1 MNTVRWVAR
10 ILGILYA
17 LMWLS
22 QVPGILQ
29 YSSIPLPI
37 PVQVVLMV
45 SPAVLLPVG
54 PGGGRRW
61 GGLVHILSIVAIY
74 ILVASV
80 KPAFR
85 FGPATIVRIP
95 GLLAGALFI
104 ICGYMRGTNSE
115 SDSA

>member
-1 MNTVRWVAR
+1 MNIVRWVAR

-45 SPAVLLPVG
+45 SPAVLLPVAW
-54 PGGGRRW
+54 RW
-61 GGLVHILSIVAIY
+61 EKVGGLVLILSIIAIY

-80 KPAFR
+80 KPTFR
-85 FGPATIVRIP
+85 FGPAAIVRIP

-104 ICGYMRGTNSE
+104 IGGYLRGSDSE
-115 SDSA
+115 SNSA